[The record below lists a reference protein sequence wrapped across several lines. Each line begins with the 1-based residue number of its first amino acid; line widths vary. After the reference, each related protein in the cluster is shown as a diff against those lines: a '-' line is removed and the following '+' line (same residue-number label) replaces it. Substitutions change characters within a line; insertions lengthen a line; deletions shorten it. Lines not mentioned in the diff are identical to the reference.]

1 MNKTHISKLTLDALG
16 HFRYRKT
23 NLKSLLH
30 IIWTFVFNGVEIP
43 YGVFLGEVIN
53 FLIVAAAMFFFIVKF
68 LGWMMNVKKE
78 EPVVVLTKQE
88 ELLIEIR
95 DLLKAKAS

>member
-1 MNKTHISKLTLDALG
+1 MP
-16 HFRYRKT
+16 FV
-23 NLKSLLH
+23 SLFTPVEKGYAG
-30 IIWTFVFNGVEIP
+30 WTFVFNGVEIP

-78 EPVVVLTKQE
+78 EPSIVLTKQE

-95 DLLKAKAS
+95 DLLKAKVS

>member
-1 MNKTHISKLTLDALG
+1 
-16 HFRYRKT
+16 
-23 NLKSLLH
+23 
-30 IIWTFVFNGVEIP
+30 
-43 YGVFLGEVIN
+43 
-53 FLIVAAAMFFFIVKF
+53 
-68 LGWMMNVKKE
+68 VKKE

>member
-1 MNKTHISKLTLDALG
+1 
-16 HFRYRKT
+16 
-23 NLKSLLH
+23 
-30 IIWTFVFNGVEIP
+30 
-43 YGVFLGEVIN
+43 
-53 FLIVAAAMFFFIVKF
+53 
-68 LGWMMNVKKE
+68 MNVKKE

>member
-1 MNKTHISKLTLDALG
+1 
-16 HFRYRKT
+16 
-23 NLKSLLH
+23 
-30 IIWTFVFNGVEIP
+30 
-43 YGVFLGEVIN
+43 
-53 FLIVAAAMFFFIVKF
+53 MFFFIVKF

>member
-1 MNKTHISKLTLDALG
+1 
-16 HFRYRKT
+16 
-23 NLKSLLH
+23 
-30 IIWTFVFNGVEIP
+30 
-43 YGVFLGEVIN
+43 
-53 FLIVAAAMFFFIVKF
+53 
-68 LGWMMNVKKE
+68 MMNVKKE